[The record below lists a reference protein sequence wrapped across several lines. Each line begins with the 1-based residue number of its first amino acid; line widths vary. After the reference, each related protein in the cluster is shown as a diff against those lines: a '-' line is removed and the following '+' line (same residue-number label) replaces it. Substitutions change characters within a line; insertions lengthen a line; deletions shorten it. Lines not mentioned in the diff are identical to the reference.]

1 MEQNH
6 LTANNEKISTARTSG
21 LPIIDCDLHE
31 AFTDLKDLF
40 PYLAEQWIEYIV
52 PGSWKPSGLPYG
64 RLTPGGYAMVDAWPK
79 NGTIAGSDYSLFKQQ
94 LLDPYHV
101 KKGILTG
108 IFFVSDINTQPEF
121 KNALATAY
129 NNWQIDHWLKKDK
142 RLLGSIHVNCHD
154 PIAAAE
160 EIDRAA
166 KHKQLIQVLISV
178 IPEALGKPFYH
189 PIYEAAERNHL
200 PIAFHLSGGT
210 RSVLGHNPYFIEWYA
225 TRIQNYQSIVSN
237 LIVHGVF
244 EKFPQ
249 LKVMMIEGGFSWVV
263 PFMWRLDMAFRTF
276 RREVPWL
283 KRLPSEYIRDHFKFT
298 TQPMDDPD
306 PKHMMQMIEMLGP
319 EMLCFASDY
328 PHWDFDDPYRAFPT
342 IMPKEWKQRILYD
355 NARDF
360 YQLNDLEE
368 DVV

>member
-1 MEQNH
+1 MEQTNI
-6 LTANNEKISTARTSG
+6 TAITEKDSKEKTKG
-21 LPIIDCDLHE
+21 LPVIDCDLHE
-31 AFTDLKDLF
+31 AFTDLKVLF
-40 PYLAEQWIEYIV
+40 PYLDEQWREYIV
-52 PGSWKPSGLPYG
+52 PGSWRPSGLPYG
-64 RLTPGGYAMVDAWPK
+64 RLTPGGYAMVDAWPE
-79 NGTIAGSDYSLFKQQ
+79 NGTIAGSDYSLFKKQ
-94 LLDPYHV
+94 LLDKYNV

-108 IFFVSDINTQPEF
+108 IFWPSDSNTQPEF

-129 NNWQIDHWLKKDK
+129 NDWQSDNWLKKDK

-166 KHKQLIQVLISV
+166 KNPQMIQVMISV
-178 IPEALGKPFYH
+178 IPEALGKTFYH
-189 PIYEAAERNHL
+189 PIYEAAERNNL
-200 PIAFHLSGGT
+200 PIGFHLGSAIT
-210 RSVLGHNPYFIEWYA
+210 TVLGNTPYFTEWYA
-225 TRIQNYQSIVSN
+225 LRIQNYQSIMAN
-237 LIVHGVF
+237 MIVHGVF
-244 EKFPQ
+244 EKFPK

-263 PFMWRLDMAFRTF
+263 PLMWRLDATFRTF

-306 PKHMMQMIEMLGP
+306 PKHLMQMIEMLGP

-342 IMPKEWKQRILYD
+342 IMPNEWKQRILYD

-360 YQLNDLEE
+360 YRLEDME
-368 DVV
+368 D